1 MNKET
6 INKLRIEFKVNFP
19 FYASKCLKIR
29 TKTKGLQPF
38 NLNSVQHD
46 LNQKIEEALRLKGNV
61 RFIILKAR
69 QMGVST
75 FVNAR
80 FFHQAVFNSGVKTM
94 VLTHQ
99 DSATKE
105 LFAMT
110 RCYYD
115 HCPDEFK
122 PKATRDSANE
132 LAFNSISSTIKTGTA
147 GSKNVGHGSTIQCL
161 HWSEVSRSPYQ
172 AEMTTGVMQTVP
184 TGDGTMI
191 ILESTAKGTNEYFY
205 QTWQA
210 AMRGENDFTPIFYP
224 WTAMAEYQADPTGIE
239 FSGEEKEYQKL
250 YGVSDEQLAW
260 RHKKLKEFEGSPER
274 RIAQF
279 KEQYPITP
287 EEAFQQSDS
296 SFISAESVYLARK
309 ATYDGV
315 GAIVIGLDPARKGRD
330 STGLIVRQGRKVIK
344 AVRWKLSDLM
354 TIASRCAEE
363 IDEYNADA
371 VFVDTVG
378 LGAGVYDRLK
388 QMGYGDVIYEAV
400 ASARADNSDR
410 FANKRA
416 EMWARMDE
424 WLLSGADIP
433 DSDLLESDLLLLG
446 YGYDSHNRLKLESK
460 KELNRSPDVADAL
473 AMTFYLTNIRSK
485 HNDEERSVTGTRYRT
500 VGGSM
505 IGSSV

>member
-1 MNKET
+1 MNSEVV
-6 INKLRIEFKVNFP
+6 NKLRQEFKFNFP

-29 TKTKGLQPF
+29 TKTDGLQPF
-38 NLNSVQHD
+38 VLNSVQSD
-46 LNQKIEEALRLKGNV
+46 LNDKIDEELRLKGKV

-69 QMGVST
+69 QMGIST

-80 FFHQAVFNSGVKTM
+80 FFHRTVFNSGIKAM

-99 DSATKE
+99 AKATAE
-105 LFAMT
+105 LFEMT

-122 PKATRDSANE
+122 PKAHRDNTNE
-132 LAFNSISSTIKTGTA
+132 LAFITIASSMKTATA

-161 HWSEVSRSPYQ
+161 HWSEVSRSNNQ

-191 ILESTAKGTNEYFY
+191 ILESTANGVGEYFY

-210 AMRGENDFTPIFYP
+210 AMRGENDYVPIFYP
-224 WTAMAEYQADPTGIE
+224 WTAMQEYRVSAEDVEFSSEEREYQRLHGID
-239 FSGEEKEYQKL
+239 
-250 YGVSDEQLAW
+250 DEQLAW
-260 RHKKLKEFEGSPER
+260 RQKKIKEFEGSPER
-274 RIAQF
+274 RLAQF
-279 KEQYPITP
+279 REQYPITA
-287 EEAFQQSDS
+287 EEAFQQSND
-296 SFISAESVYLARK
+296 SFISAESVTLARK
-309 ATYDGV
+309 AEYEGV

-344 AVRWKLSDLM
+344 ALRWKLPDLM
-354 TIASRCAEE
+354 TIAARCAEVA
-363 IDEYNADA
+363 DEFNADA
-371 VFVDTVG
+371 IFIDTVG

-388 QMGYGDVIYEAV
+388 QMGYGDVIYEAI

-416 EMWARMDE
+416 EMWSRMDE

-433 DSDLLESDLLLLG
+433 DSDLLENDLLLLG
-446 YGYDSHNRLKLESK
+446 FDYDSNNRLKLQSK
-460 KELNRSPDVADAL
+460 SELGVSPDIADAL

-485 HNDEERSVTGTRYRT
+485 YNIDESVPVSRYRT
-500 VGGSM
+500 LGGST
-505 IGSSV
+505 IKSAV